1 MVVVRPENAHQAR
14 LLRLLRDDGPRSR
27 AELGDAVDLARSRLT
42 AEADRLIERG
52 LVENAGPAASR
63 GGRRS
68 PLLRLAGTVRF
79 AGVVVSPRHIDV
91 AVTDGELAVLS
102 RISEP
107 ADVRDGPEAIC
118 ARVVELIGKL
128 RAELGLHQLTAVG
141 VGLPAPVAFAEG
153 VPVSPP
159 ALPGWHRFPIRES
172 LAADLGCPVLV
183 DNDANLMALGEK
195 HAGTARAF
203 EDFLYLKLGAA
214 IGCGLVLGGQVYRGA
229 TSGAGDIAHLRL
241 ADDGPLCACG
251 DNGCLEAYSGDAALV
266 REATTAARSG
276 RSTVLAERLDEAGEL
291 TALDVA
297 RAATG
302 GDAAAQALVRAAARR
317 LGQILVGL
325 VSFFNP
331 GIVIIGGV
339 APGIGP
345 VLLAEI
351 RGLVYRRST
360 PLSTGTMPIVL
371 SDLDDRAGVIGGA
384 RLASDH
390 VLTPA

>member
-1 MVVVRPENAHQAR
+1 MAVVRPENAHQAR

-27 AELGDAVDLARSRLT
+27 AELGDAVDLARSRLA

-68 PLLRLAGTVRF
+68 PLLRLAATVRF
-79 AGVVVSPRHIDV
+79 AGVIVSPQRIDV
-91 AVTDGELAVLS
+91 AVTDGELAVLA
-102 RISEP
+102 RTSEP
-107 ADVRDGPEAIC
+107 ADVRAGPEAIC

-128 RAELGLHQLTAVG
+128 RAELGLNQLTAVG

-159 ALPGWHRFPIRES
+159 ALPGWHRFPIRET

-203 EDFLYLKLGAA
+203 DDFLHLKLGSA

-266 REATTAARSG
+266 REAVTAARTG

-291 TALDVA
+291 TVLDVA

-371 SDLDDRAGVIGGA
+371 SDLDDCAGVIGAA